1 MREADTRCGRIV
13 VSLVALLICLPAFSQ
28 TAPSPALLEPA
39 PRSLTT
45 ASWTP
50 RDLRSYPV
58 NWNWQLSTGFQDQTD
73 SKPDGLL
80 LRGLK
85 RGLRDQKEIYAAP
98 FQRSNL
104 KWDALFLV
112 GTGALIATDRQA
124 SRALPTDHLTV
135 SRHISDTG
143 LIGTGAALG
152 GIWLSSL
159 STKDQ
164 HSRETGMLGIEAFAN
179 TAGVYAVTQLLA
191 GRERPF
197 QGTGNGRFWQNNS
210 LNSSFPSGHAAF
222 TWSMA
227 SVIAHEYPRP
237 WVKWLAYGTAAAV
250 SATRFTGR
258 EHFPSDVVVGSAFGY
273 LIGTHIFHSQCK
285 PGLSEAC
292 HSHNP

>member
-1 MREADTRCGRIV
+1 V
-13 VSLVALLICLPAFSQ
+13 VSLVGLLVCLPAFSQ
-28 TAPSPALLEPA
+28 TVTPPTLSGPAA
-39 PRSLTT
+39 QTLTT
-45 ASWTP
+45 AYWTP
-50 RDLRSYPV
+50 GDLRSYPAS
-58 NWNWQLSTGFQDQTD
+58 WNWQFSAGSQDRTD
-73 SKPDGLL
+73 SKPEGFL

-85 RGLRDQKEIYAAP
+85 RGLIDQKEIYAAP
-98 FQRSNL
+98 LQRSNL
-104 KWDALFLV
+104 KWDALFLA

-124 SRALPTDHLTV
+124 SRALPTDHLNA
-135 SRHISDTG
+135 SRHISDAG
-143 LIGTGAALG
+143 LIGTSAALG

-159 STKDQ
+159 GTKDP
-164 HSRETGMLGIEAFAN
+164 HARETSLLGAEAFAN
-179 TAGVYAVTQLLA
+179 TAAVYAVTQLLA

-273 LIGTHIFHSQCK
+273 LIGTHIFHSHCK
-285 PGLSEAC
+285 PGLSAAC